1 MRVPGFGELHAL
13 LVHCLVMIGGSREPT
28 TGLYL
33 VGSGRQRRD
42 GADDQT
48 IERHRCPPRSTSY
61 QNILRQLLCEVIT
74 VRSRTVAAA
83 TAIALLPVARCFGG
97 STTTDELSYQ
107 IDEPVTAL
115 VIDARAAG
123 VAITVADGPVTVS
136 EEHRSRRANRPPRT
150 RSRARHYG

>member
-48 IERHRCPPRSTSY
+48 MRTPSVPSRSTSY

-83 TAIALLPVARCFGG
+83 TAIALLPVAGCFGG

-107 IDEPVTAL
+107 ID
-115 VIDARAAG
+115 R
-123 VAITVADGPVTVS
+123 
-136 EEHRSRRANRPPRT
+136 HRGAPLLEGQT
-150 RSRARHYG
+150 DHRARGRGRDTTADRVRLWRRQRAL